1 MNMTYKQAYV
11 AAFSSVYPT
20 VDVNVVGPNKR
31 KLHKVELNGDAGDI
45 RLSEGEIKE
54 ATRMLQGHG
63 PASLSAC
70 IPGNRYRLQDIAKFI
85 NK

>member
-31 KLHKVELNGDAGDI
+31 KLHKVELNGEAGDI

-54 ATRMLQGHG
+54 TTRMLQGHG

>member
-1 MNMTYKQAYV
+1 MNYKQAYV
-11 AAFSSVYPT
+11 EAFSAVYPT

-45 RLSEGEIKE
+45 RLTENDVQE
-54 ATRMLQGHG
+54 ATRMLQSHG
-63 PASLSAC
+63 PASLSAY
-70 IPGNRYRLQDIAKFI
+70 IPGNRYRLQDVARFV